1 MVVAP
6 STSVEERR
14 LLRELQRKLKLL
26 DKEIKRLRV
35 AGDAESLRVSREH
48 LQTREA
54 IWAAFCDLRDRIDRR
69 VGMAGWIPS

>member
-14 LLRELQRKLKLL
+14 LLRELQRKLKHL
-26 DKEIKRLRV
+26 DGEIKRLRA
-35 AGDAESLRVSREH
+35 AGNAESLRVSQEH

-54 IWAAFCDLRDRIDRR
+54 
-69 VGMAGWIPS
+69 VGQRTAIFATVLTVVLV